1 MRGRWR
7 RQYKKYV
14 LCAAGLLLVAV
25 FLFPIYWMIVSS
37 LKGSGE
43 IFSASPSLIPRSLY
57 LDNYRALFQNADFFM
72 YLKNSAVISILSMIG
87 AILLSA
93 PLSYALARKSM
104 KGFGAILFILIIIQM
119 VPGNSM
125 ALPLYAMFSRWG
137 ITNSYLGVVLANITS
152 SLPFVALVLRTSFLG
167 IPRVLEDAA
176 RIDGC
181 SAWGTFLRIIL
192 PLTRPAL
199 VTCAAFGFIFAWGE
213 FIFAL
218 VLLPDKAYWPITM
231 GMRTFIGQHG
241 TDWGGLMATAT
252 LSSLPV
258 ILIFML
264 TQKHIVGGITAG
276 SVKG

>member
-1 MRGRWR
+1 
-7 RQYKKYV
+7 
-14 LCAAGLLLVAV
+14 
-25 FLFPIYWMIVSS
+25 MIISS
-37 LKGSGE
+37 LKSSGE
-43 IFSASPSLIPRSLY
+43 IFKVSPSFVPENIYFENY
-57 LDNYRALFQNADFFM
+57 LALFRNRDFFN
-72 YLKNSAVISILSMIG
+72 YLKNSTIISVFSMIG
-87 AILLSA
+87 AIILAA
-93 PLSYALARKSM
+93 PIARKRV
-104 KGFGAILFILIIIQM
+104 KGLDALLFFIIIIQM

-125 ALPLYAMFSRWG
+125 ALPLYGMFSKWH
-137 ITNSYLGVVLANITS
+137 ITNSYFGIIIANITS
-152 SLPFVALVLRTSFLG
+152 SLPFIVLVLRTSFLD
-167 IPRVLEDAA
+167 ISQALEDAA

-181 SAWGTFLRIIL
+181 SAWGTFLKIIM

-218 VLLPDKAYWPITM
+218 VMLPDKSYWPITV

-252 LSSLPV
+252 ISSLPV
-258 ILIFML
+258 ILIFIL

>member
-152 SLPFVALVLRTSFLG
+152 SLPFVALVLRTS
-167 IPRVLEDAA
+167 
-176 RIDGC
+176 
-181 SAWGTFLRIIL
+181 
-192 PLTRPAL
+192 
-199 VTCAAFGFIFAWGE
+199 
-213 FIFAL
+213 
-218 VLLPDKAYWPITM
+218 
-231 GMRTFIGQHG
+231 
-241 TDWGGLMATAT
+241 
-252 LSSLPV
+252 
-258 ILIFML
+258 
-264 TQKHIVGGITAG
+264 
-276 SVKG
+276 

>member
-1 MRGRWR
+1 MVKFKRKYGRFL
-7 RQYKKYV
+7 K
-14 LCAAGLLLVAV
+14 CFAGIVIIAV

-37 LKGSGE
+37 LKSSGE
-43 IFSASPSLIPRSLY
+43 IFRMPPSLVPETIY
-57 LDNYRALFQNADFFM
+57 TDNYEALFRNSDFIN
-72 YLKNSAVISILSMIG
+72 YIKNSLIISTFSMIG
-87 AILLSA
+87 AIILSA
-93 PLSYALARKSM
+93 PLAYALARRRVR
-104 KGFGAILFILIIIQM
+104 GIGIILFIIIIIQM

-125 ALPLYAMFSRWG
+125 ALPLYGMFSKWHM
-137 ITNSYLGVVLANITS
+137 TNSYVGVVLANITS
-152 SLPFVALVLRTSFLG
+152 SLLFIALVLRTSFLG
-167 IPRVLEDAA
+167 IPQVMEDAA

-181 SAWGTFLRIIL
+181 SAWGTFLKIVM
-192 PLTRPAL
+192 PLTKPAL

-218 VLLPDKAYWPITM
+218 VLLPDKAYWPITV

-258 ILIFML
+258 IIIFIL

>member
-1 MRGRWR
+1 MVKFKRKYGRFF
-7 RQYKKYV
+7 K
-14 LCAAGLLLVAV
+14 CFAGIVIVAV

-37 LKGSGE
+37 LKSSGE
-43 IFSASPSLIPRSLY
+43 IFRMPPSLVPEIIY
-57 LDNYRALFQNADFFM
+57 TDNYEALFRNSDFIN
-72 YLKNSAVISILSMIG
+72 YIKNSLIISTFSMIG
-87 AILLSA
+87 AIILSA
-93 PLSYALARKSM
+93 PLAYALARRRVR
-104 KGFGAILFILIIIQM
+104 GIGIILFIIIIIQM

-125 ALPLYAMFSRWG
+125 ALPLYGMFSKWHM
-137 ITNSYLGVVLANITS
+137 TNSYVGVVLANITS
-152 SLPFVALVLRTSFLG
+152 SLPFIALVLRTSFLG
-167 IPRVLEDAA
+167 IPQVMEDAA

-181 SAWGTFLRIIL
+181 SAWGTFLKIVM
-192 PLTRPAL
+192 PLTKPAL

-218 VLLPDKAYWPITM
+218 VLLPDKAYWPITV

-258 ILIFML
+258 IIIFIL

>member
-1 MRGRWR
+1 MTAKKTR
-7 RQYKKYV
+7 YKSMIRSV
-14 LCAAGLLLVAV
+14 LGIVLVLV
-25 FLFPIYWMIVSS
+25 FLFPIYWMIISS
-37 LKGSGE
+37 LKSSGE
-43 IFSASPSLIPRSLY
+43 IFKVPPSFVPENIYFENY
-57 LDNYRALFQNADFFM
+57 LALFRNSDFFN
-72 YLKNSAVISILSMIG
+72 YLKNSTIISVFSMIG
-87 AILLSA
+87 AIILAA
-93 PLSYALARKSM
+93 PMAYALARKRV
-104 KGFGAILFILIIIQM
+104 KGLDALLFFIIIIQM

-125 ALPLYAMFSRWG
+125 ALPLYGMFSKWH
-137 ITNSYLGVVLANITS
+137 ITNSYFGIIIANITS
-152 SLPFVALVLRTSFLG
+152 SLPFIVLVLRTSFLD
-167 IPRVLEDAA
+167 ISQALEDAA

-181 SAWGTFLRIIL
+181 SAWGTFLKIIM

-218 VLLPDKAYWPITM
+218 VMLPDKSYWPITV

-252 LSSLPV
+252 ISSLPV
-258 ILIFML
+258 ILIFIL

>member
-1 MRGRWR
+1 MIKFKRKYGRFL
-7 RQYKKYV
+7 K
-14 LCAAGLLLVAV
+14 CFAGLIIIAV

-43 IFSASPSLIPRSLY
+43 IFRMPPSLVPETIY
-57 LDNYRALFQNADFFM
+57 TDNYEALFRNSDFM
-72 YLKNSAVISILSMIG
+72 NYIKNSLIISAFSMIG
-87 AILLSA
+87 AIILSA
-93 PLSYALARKSM
+93 PLAYALARRRVR
-104 KGFGAILFILIIIQM
+104 GIGIILFIIIIIQM

-125 ALPLYAMFSRWG
+125 ALPLYGMFSKWHM
-137 ITNSYLGVVLANITS
+137 TNSYVGVVLANITS
-152 SLPFVALVLRTSFLG
+152 SLPFIALVLRTSFLG
-167 IPRVLEDAA
+167 IPQVMEDAA

-181 SAWGTFLRIIL
+181 SAWGTFLKIVM
-192 PLTRPAL
+192 PLTKPAL

-218 VLLPDKAYWPITM
+218 VLLPDKAYWPITV

-258 ILIFML
+258 ILIFIL

>member
-14 LCAAGLLLVAV
+14 LCAAGILLVAV

-57 LDNYRALFQNADFFM
+57 LDNYRALFQNTDFFM
-72 YLKNSAVISILSMIG
+72 YLKNSAIISILSMIG

>member
-1 MRGRWR
+1 MGKWR
-7 RQYKKYV
+7 KQYKKYV
-14 LCAAGLLLVAV
+14 LCAVGILLVAV

-37 LKGSGE
+37 LKGSVE
-43 IFSASPSLIPRSLY
+43 IFSASPSLLPRSLY
-57 LDNYRALFQNADFFM
+57 LDNYKALFENADFFM
-72 YLKNSAVISILSMIG
+72 YIKNSAIISIFSMIG

-167 IPRVLEDAA
+167 IPKVLEDAA
-176 RIDGC
+176 KIDGC

-258 ILIFML
+258 ILIFIL

>member
-1 MRGRWR
+1 MGKWKR
-7 RQYKKYV
+7 RYGQSV
-14 LCAAGLLLVAV
+14 RCIIGLLIVV
-25 FLFPIYWMIVSS
+25 IFLFPIYWMIVSS
-37 LKGSGE
+37 FKSSGE
-43 IFSASPSLIPRSLY
+43 IFSSSPSLVPKSLY
-57 LDNYRALFQNADFFM
+57 LDHYAALFRNADFLV
-72 YLKNSAVISILSMIG
+72 YIKNSLIIGIFSMAG

-93 PLSYALARKSM
+93 PLSYALARKRM
-104 KGFGAILFILIIIQM
+104 RGLGVILFVLIIIQM

-125 ALPLYAMFSRWG
+125 ALPLYAMFSRWH

-152 SLPFVALVLRTSFLG
+152 SLPFIALVLRTSFLG
-167 IPRVLEDAA
+167 IPAVLEDAA
-176 RIDGC
+176 KIDGC
-181 SAWGTFLRIIL
+181 SAWGTFLKIIL

-218 VLLPDKAYWPITM
+218 VLLPEKSYWPITM

-258 ILIFML
+258 ILIFIF
-264 TQKHIVGGITAG
+264 TQRHIVGGITAG

>member
-72 YLKNSAVISILSMIG
+72 YLKNSAIISILSMIG

>member
-1 MRGRWR
+1 MPETI
-7 RQYKKYV
+7 YTDNYE
-14 LCAAGLLLVAV
+14 A
-25 FLFPIYWMIVSS
+25 LFRNSDFINYI
-37 LKGSGE
+37 KN
-43 IFSASPSLIPRSLY
+43 SLI
-57 LDNYRALFQNADFFM
+57 
-72 YLKNSAVISILSMIG
+72 ISTFSMIG
-87 AILLSA
+87 AIILSA
-93 PLSYALARKSM
+93 PLAYALARRRVR
-104 KGFGAILFILIIIQM
+104 GIGIILFIIIIIQM

-125 ALPLYAMFSRWG
+125 ALPLYGMFSKWHM
-137 ITNSYLGVVLANITS
+137 TNSYVGVVLANITS
-152 SLPFVALVLRTSFLG
+152 SLPFIALVLRTSFLG
-167 IPRVLEDAA
+167 IPQVMEDAA

-181 SAWGTFLRIIL
+181 SAWGTFLKIVM
-192 PLTRPAL
+192 PLTKPAL

-218 VLLPDKAYWPITM
+218 VLLPDKAYWPITV

-258 ILIFML
+258 IIIFIL

>member
-57 LDNYRALFQNADFFM
+57 LDNYKALFQNADFFM

>member
-152 SLPFVALVLRTSFLG
+152 SLPFVALVLRTSILG

-181 SAWGTFLRIIL
+181 SAWGTFLRIIMR
-192 PLTRPAL
+192 LTRPAL

-241 TDWGGLMATAT
+241 TDWGGLMSTAT

>member
-1 MRGRWR
+1 MGKWKR
-7 RQYKKYV
+7 RYGQSV
-14 LCAAGLLLVAV
+14 RCIIGLLIVV
-25 FLFPIYWMIVSS
+25 IFLFPIYWMIVSS
-37 LKGSGE
+37 FKSSGE
-43 IFSASPSLIPRSLY
+43 IFSSSPSLVPKSLY
-57 LDNYRALFQNADFFM
+57 LDHYAALFRNADFLV
-72 YLKNSAVISILSMIG
+72 YIKNSLIIGIFSMAG

-93 PLSYALARKSM
+93 PLSYALARKRM
-104 KGFGAILFILIIIQM
+104 RGLGGILFVLIIIQM

-125 ALPLYAMFSRWG
+125 ALPLYAMFSRWH

-152 SLPFVALVLRTSFLG
+152 SLPFIALVLRTSFLG
-167 IPRVLEDAA
+167 IPAVLEDAA
-176 RIDGC
+176 KIDGC
-181 SAWGTFLRIIL
+181 SAWGTFLKIIL

-218 VLLPDKAYWPITM
+218 VLLPEKSYWPITM

-258 ILIFML
+258 ILIFIF
-264 TQKHIVGGITAG
+264 TQRHIVGGITAG

>member
-1 MRGRWR
+1 MGKWR
-7 RQYKKYV
+7 KQYKKYV
-14 LCAAGLLLVAV
+14 LCAVGILLVAV

-37 LKGSGE
+37 LKGSVE
-43 IFSASPSLIPRSLY
+43 IFSASPSLLPRSLY
-57 LDNYRALFQNADFFM
+57 LDNYKALFENADFFM
-72 YLKNSAVISILSMIG
+72 YIKNSAIISIFSMIG

-167 IPRVLEDAA
+167 IPKVLEDAA
-176 RIDGC
+176 KIDGC
-181 SAWGTFLRIIL
+181 SAWGTFFRIIL

>member
-1 MRGRWR
+1 MMVKFKRKYGRFL
-7 RQYKKYV
+7 K
-14 LCAAGLLLVAV
+14 CFAGIVIIAV

-37 LKGSGE
+37 LKSSGE
-43 IFSASPSLIPRSLY
+43 IFRMPPSLVPETIY
-57 LDNYRALFQNADFFM
+57 TDNYEALFRNSDFIN
-72 YLKNSAVISILSMIG
+72 YIKNSLIISTFSMIG
-87 AILLSA
+87 AIILSA
-93 PLSYALARKSM
+93 PLAYALARRRVR
-104 KGFGAILFILIIIQM
+104 GIGIILFIIIIIQM

-125 ALPLYAMFSRWG
+125 ALPLYGMFSKWHM
-137 ITNSYLGVVLANITS
+137 TNSYVGVVLANITS
-152 SLPFVALVLRTSFLG
+152 SLPFIALVLRTSFLG
-167 IPRVLEDAA
+167 IPQVMEDAA

-181 SAWGTFLRIIL
+181 SAWGTFLKIVM
-192 PLTRPAL
+192 PLTKPAL

-218 VLLPDKAYWPITM
+218 VLLPDKAYWPITV

-258 ILIFML
+258 IIIFIL